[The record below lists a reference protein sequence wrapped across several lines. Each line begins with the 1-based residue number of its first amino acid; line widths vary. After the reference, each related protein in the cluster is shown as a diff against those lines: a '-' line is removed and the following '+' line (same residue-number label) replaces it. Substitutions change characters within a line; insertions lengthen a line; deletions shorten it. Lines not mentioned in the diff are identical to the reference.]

1 FGVLA
6 IAAAPFVLRKLRG
19 LDRLAKS
26 GIALLV
32 VGVLAGVVIM
42 IVGGTRPHLIY
53 LLVHAIFSFAGGLL
67 LLISW
72 LRANNWLSRVPA
84 RLMAQCAALVAVAAL
99 IGWGAHFA
107 RVNRWASSTP
117 INNPEI
123 APGTM
128 DGEGDGPK
136 GSFFPSSAQ
145 TTDGKLI
152 PAKYF
157 MESQACERCHKDVY
171 DQWNSSAHHF
181 SSFNNQWY

>member
-1 FGVLA
+1 MGFLHSMARVPLLRLAKYFLWFGALSGIYLYAFPAPNLFYIGLSLAHVGLGVLA
-6 IAAAPFVLRKLRG
+6 IVAAPFVMRKLRG

-84 RLMAQCAALVAVAAL
+84 RLMAQCAA
-99 IGWGAHFA
+99 
-107 RVNRWASSTP
+107 
-117 INNPEI
+117 
-123 APGTM
+123 
-128 DGEGDGPK
+128 
-136 GSFFPSSAQ
+136 
-145 TTDGKLI
+145 
-152 PAKYF
+152 
-157 MESQACERCHKDVY
+157 
-171 DQWNSSAHHF
+171 
-181 SSFNNQWY
+181 